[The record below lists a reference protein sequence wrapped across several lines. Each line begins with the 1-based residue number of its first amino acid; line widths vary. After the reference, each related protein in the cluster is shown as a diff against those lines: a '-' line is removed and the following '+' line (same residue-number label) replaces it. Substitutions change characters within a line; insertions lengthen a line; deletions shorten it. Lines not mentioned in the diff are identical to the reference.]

1 MICFPLDNTLY
12 EAKEMGAYLCTRTRG
27 VFSADDNLK
36 VSPGQSGLSV
46 TVLPG
51 IVWHKWSQFWGV
63 AAVQEKALTL
73 TLDAADGALKR
84 IDAIVSRLDKV
95 NNRAELA
102 VKKGAFSSA
111 PIVAAPVRDE
121 SADEVYLAT
130 VLVEAGAVSIRAAD
144 ITDQRLNEEYCG
156 LMRDGVT
163 GIPTAMLQ
171 QQAQELIDELRREI
185 EDIQQGSEV
194 MLGAVYDKNK
204 NGIVDNAEQLGGR
217 APKWYA
223 PPGMITPY
231 AGKTAPEGW
240 LLCDGSA
247 VSRTTY
253 ADLYAAIGTT
263 YGAGNGST
271 TFTLPDL
278 RGRVPAGANASNAL
292 ASKSGADSK
301 KIARD
306 NLPSEKLKISNDGS
320 WLVDSVQFGVHSGK
334 PLSLGNNRSD
344 AEYLYTEALGS
355 GAAFDVRQATLYLNY
370 IIKC

>member
-1 MICFPLDNTLY
+1 MICFPLDNTPY

-51 IVWHKWSQFWGV
+51 LVWHKWSQFWGV
-63 AAVQEKALTL
+63 AAVQEKVLTL

-84 IDAIVSRLDKV
+84 IDAVVSRLNKT
-95 NNRAELA
+95 NNRAEIV
-102 VKKGAFSSA
+102 VKKGSFSSA
-111 PIVAAPVRDE
+111 PSVAAPVRDE

-171 QQAQELIDELRREI
+171 QQAQELIDELRRVISGI
-185 EDIQQGSEV
+185 EAGSEI
-194 MLGAVYDKNK
+194 MLKAAYDT
-204 NGIVDNAEQLGGR
+204 NGNGRVDDADKLAGHL
-217 APKWYA
+217 PTWYA
-223 PPGMITPY
+223 PPGMLAPY
-231 AGKTAPEGW
+231 AGQTAPEGW

-253 ADLYAAIGTT
+253 AALYAVIGTT

-278 RGRVPAGANASNAL
+278 RGRVVAGANASNAL
-292 ASKSGADSK
+292 ASKAGADSK
-301 KIARD
+301 KIARA
-306 NLPSEKLKISNDGS
+306 NLPAEKLNLEDNGTWI
-320 WLVDSVQFGVHSGK
+320 VDSTQTGSESGK
-334 PLSLGNNRSD
+334 TLQTGTRSG
-344 AEYLYTEALGS
+344 AARLETNTLGS
-355 GAAFDVRQATLYLNY
+355 GTAFDVRQATMYVHY
-370 IIKC
+370 IIKY